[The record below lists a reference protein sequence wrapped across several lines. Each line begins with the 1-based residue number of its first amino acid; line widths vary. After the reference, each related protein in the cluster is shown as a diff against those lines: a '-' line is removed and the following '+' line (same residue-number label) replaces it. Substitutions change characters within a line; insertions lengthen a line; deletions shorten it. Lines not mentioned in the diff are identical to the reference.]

1 MGGRTYDR
9 MAPIYEWLTDAYSFG
24 CVPRTK
30 RRQLSFVEPGMRVL
44 YVGVGPGSDAL
55 DAARRGA
62 DVTGIDLSP
71 RMIDIAS
78 QRFDASGEE
87 AELMVCDLFAY
98 EPDRPFDIV
107 VANFLLDCF
116 DDATRPDVAE
126 RLHGFLDRGGKVLVA
141 DTGRPRGSLMGRASW
156 YLYHGIA
163 YATTWIQGITPFVP
177 VMDLDVC
184 LGDAGFA
191 IDEHVVHRPWRGGPV
206 LFESIVGT
214 RP

>member
-1 MGGRTYDR
+1 MGGPTYDR
-9 MAPIYEWLTDAYSFG
+9 MAPVYQRIADAYSLG
-24 CVPRTK
+24 CVPHAK
-30 RRQLSFVEPGMRVL
+30 GRQLSFVEPGMRVL
-44 YVGVGPGSDAL
+44 YAGVGPGSAAL

-71 RMIDIAS
+71 RMIDVAS
-78 QRFDASGEE
+78 RRFDAAGEV
-87 AELMVCDLFAY
+87 AELRVDDVLAY
-98 EPDRPFDIV
+98 DPDRPFDIV

-116 DDATRPDVAE
+116 DDGTRSDVAQ

-177 VMDLDVC
+177 VMDLDAC